1 MKCLAPTGM
10 PMAMSFGN
18 SVVKRI
24 LVLLVMLFVVSGTV
38 GYTDAFAADGD
49 RYFLYVA
56 VDGQD
61 NAAGTMDAPLATIA
75 GARDKIRILKAQ
87 GVSPQKGF
95 IVYFRGGEYSNKEST
110 VFTEEDSGSE
120 TAPIIYRAYPGE
132 EVVLVGGVSI
142 NGSDFK
148 PITESIRKRIID
160 PAAAD
165 KIMTINLKEQG
176 FQEFEKPYL
185 YGTYSYYFGRDI
197 DASDF
202 LAEGYEQPTA
212 QAPEFYLGD
221 TPLSVAKYPN
231 SGFLNVEKVINPG
244 WDVDGNFSDKKN
256 PTAPGTPFEIKV
268 TDARMEHYEQA
279 TQPIL
284 YGFFR
289 YDWADASVPVSYDK
303 KSGTIKSAWSA
314 TYGIDPDKPVYFYNL
329 LEEIDVPGE
338 YYLETETGD
347 LYIYPPS
354 EMAGKTVRMSYVKE
368 PLFELKDVK
377 NIQFKGFGISV
388 TRGRAI
394 EVTDS
399 YNNVF
404 SDLDISYTGENAISI
419 TRGGNNIVKNSYIH
433 EVNGGVVLNGD
444 VENLIDTKNQV
455 VNNHFENYA
464 RIKKT
469 YNGAIS
475 MYGVN
480 DYAAYNEIHGAD
492 HLAIQFAGADNK
504 IYYNHIY
511 DVVNNS
517 DDAGAIYGGQTWV
530 TGRGLEIKYNYIHD
544 VPVKPDMR
552 YGNGAIYLDG
562 GQCEVT
568 MAGNVVEDCYRAFW
582 VNGGWDCIVYNN
594 ISINSTSYFT
604 TAALAY
610 TNSRDSYYAGI
621 RDPKYMTD
629 VWNERFPLLV
639 KMRQQENNW
648 ILPVNNYYGNNV
660 VVGGENEDIEHREA
674 DTLLKRG
681 TNYVTKEDPGF
692 YNMAEKNF
700 LLKEDSVVFEK
711 LPEFVAP
718 PFTRMGTNYERAK
731 ERVKEAVVLVLESP
745 KSFKDGEL
753 THVDENNHAVTP
765 KLIGDYTYVP
775 LRFIAEALGAEVG
788 FDPATRKV
796 SVSNATRSLEL
807 TIDSK
812 EAMVNGT
819 AHTMENTAIIDG
831 DRTLVPLREVANLL
845 DKSVYWNDIGL
856 IAVSGNPQLFDEE
869 KNSDDDI
876 ITYLFDQLT
885 VY

>member
-1 MKCLAPTGM
+1 MRSADVRFPG
-10 PMAMSFGN
+10 FGN
-18 SVVKRI
+18 TVKRM
-24 LVLLVMLFVVSGTV
+24 LVLLLTLFLLSGTLFC
-38 GYTDAFAADGD
+38 YTSFAAEGD
-49 RYFLYVA
+49 RYLLYVSL
-56 VDGQD
+56 DGSD
-61 NAAGTMDAPLATIA
+61 SAEGTVDAPLATMA
-75 GARDKIRILKAQ
+75 GARDKIRALKAQ
-87 GVSPQKGF
+87 GISPLKGF
-95 IVYFRGGEYSNKEST
+95 VVYFRGGEYSNSAGT
-110 VFTEEDSGSE
+110 VFTAEDSGTE
-120 TAPIIYRAYPGE
+120 TAPVVYRSYPGE
-132 EVVLVGGVSI
+132 EVSFVGGVSI

-165 KIMTINLKEQG
+165 KIMTINLKELG
-176 FQEFEKPYL
+176 FKQFEKPYL
-185 YGTYSYYFGRDI
+185 YGTYSYYFGRDV
-197 DASDF
+197 DVSNF
-202 LAEGYEQPTA
+202 LQEGYEQPTA
-212 QAPEFYLGD
+212 QAPEFYLGE
-221 TPLSVAKYPN
+221 TPLTVAKYPN

-268 TDARMEHYEQA
+268 TDSRMERYDQA

-289 YDWADASVPVSYDK
+289 YDWADASVPVSYNK
-303 KSGTIKSAWSA
+303 KTGTIKSAWSA
-314 TYGIDPDKPVYFYNL
+314 TYGIDPNKPVYFYNL

-347 LYIYPPS
+347 LYIYPPF
-354 EMAGKTVRMSYVKE
+354 EMAGKSVRMSYVKE
-368 PLFELKDVK
+368 PLFELKGA
-377 NIQFKGFGISV
+377 NNLQFKDFGISV

-394 EVTDS
+394 EATDS

-433 EVNGGVVLNGD
+433 EVNGGVILNGD

-455 VNNHFENYA
+455 INNHFENYA

-475 MYGVN
+475 MYSVN

-504 IYYNHIY
+504 IHYNHIY

-544 VPVKPDMR
+544 IPVKPDMT

-562 GQCEVT
+562 GQCQVT
-568 MAGNVVEDCYRAFW
+568 MAGNVVDNTYRAFW

-594 ISINSTSYFT
+594 IAIDTTSYFT
-604 TAALAY
+604 TAAMAY

-621 RDPKYMTD
+621 RDPKYQTE

-648 ILPVNNYYGNNV
+648 VLPINNYYGNNV
-660 VVGGENEDIEHREA
+660 VVGGASEQCQHKEA
-674 DTLLKRG
+674 DTLLQRG
-681 TNYVTKEDPGF
+681 KNFVTSEDPGF
-692 YNMAEKNF
+692 YDFENKNF

-731 ERVKEAVVLVLESP
+731 DRVSEAVVLVLESP

-753 THVDENNHAVTP
+753 TYVDENNHAVAP

-775 LRFIAEALGAEVG
+775 LRFVAEALGAEVG

-796 SVSNATRSLEL
+796 TVSNATRSIEL

-812 EAMVNGT
+812 DALVNGEV
-819 AHTMENTAIIDG
+819 HTMANAAIIDG

-856 IAVSGNPQLFDEE
+856 IAVSANAQLFDEE

-876 ITYLFDQLT
+876 ITYLFDQLS